1 MKKSRL
7 FSVFCTLSK
16 RELREL
22 RKMVRSPFFN
32 QREYVAILYDYLYE
46 CHIELRVD
54 PAKEQAYR
62 RLFPNTPFD
71 HPRLR
76 LAMSL
81 LLKLIEQFLVYNKVF
96 EDPGKSKI
104 QLAAIYRERKLDR
117 QFETAIKDAQ
127 EWQAKKAIRNAE
139 YYNDLYNI
147 QLEQYLYSSARKHT
161 EELNLQEISDTID
174 INYLTLKLRQTCL
187 LLSHQTVYKTEY
199 RFGLLDDVLKYIED
213 QGYLHIPAISVYYYC
228 YHALVHPGK
237 GGYFGNLKQ
246 LIFQHGHEF
255 LLNETRDL
263 YLLAINYCIKR
274 LNEGNME
281 FFKEGL
287 DLYKE
292 SLKNDYL
299 LVNGT
304 LSRFSYNNAVAMGLR
319 IGEYEW
325 VEGFIHKYKEAL
337 GKPYR
342 ENTFSFNLSR
352 LEYERKNYDSALQ
365 LLQKADYR
373 DILLNLGVKTLQLK
387 IYYELKEY
395 DLLESHLDS
404 MRIFIRRKE
413 VIGYHQ
419 TNYLNIV
426 NYTKKLLG
434 ANFYDKQMIA
444 SLRERIEVEDILTEK
459 NWLLEQ
465 LNAEVV

>member
-1 MKKSRL
+1 
-7 FSVFCTLSK
+7 
-16 RELREL
+16 
-22 RKMVRSPFFN
+22 MVRSPFFN
-32 QREYVAILYDYLYE
+32 QREYVAVLYDYLYE
-46 CHIELRVD
+46 CHVELRVD
-54 PAKEQAYR
+54 PIKEQAYR
-62 RLFPNTPFD
+62 RLFPETLFD

-147 QLEQYLYSSARKHT
+147 QIEQYLYSSARKHT

-199 RFGLLDDVLKYIED
+199 RFGLLADVLKYIEG

-228 YHALVHPGK
+228 YHALVYPGQE
-237 GGYFGNLKQ
+237 GYFSNLKQ
-246 LIFQHGHEF
+246 LIFQYGHEF
-255 LLNETRDL
+255 PLNETRDL

-281 FFKEGL
+281 YFREGL

-337 GKPYR
+337 EKPYR
-342 ENTFSFNLSR
+342 DNTFSFNLSR
-352 LEYERKNYDSALQ
+352 LEYERKNYNSALQ
-365 LLQKADYR
+365 LLQKVDYR
-373 DILLNLGVKTLQLK
+373 DILLTLGVKTLQLK

-419 TNYLNIV
+419 MNYLNIV
-426 NYTKKLLG
+426 NYTKKLLT
-434 ANFYDKQMIA
+434 ANFYDKQTIA
-444 SLRERIEVEDILTEK
+444 SLQQKVEMEDILTEK

-465 LNAEVV
+465 LREL